1 MLSQDSYSM
10 NKRNES
16 FLEQLQTVHVLVFSI
31 FCLALT
37 KSLSEQ
43 AAVI

>member
-1 MLSQDSYSM
+1 M

-16 FLEQLQTVHVLVFSI
+16 FLEQLQTVHVLMLSI
-31 FCLALT
+31 FSPSE
-37 KSLSEQ
+37 SLSEE